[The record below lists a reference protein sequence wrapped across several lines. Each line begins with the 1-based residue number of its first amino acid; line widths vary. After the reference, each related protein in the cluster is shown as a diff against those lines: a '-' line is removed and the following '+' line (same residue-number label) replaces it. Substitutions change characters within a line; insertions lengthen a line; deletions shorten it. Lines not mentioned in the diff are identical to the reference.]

1 MFTIITALLIAVTP
15 TLVPTIEPTM
25 TPVLVQNITET
36 TVGEGNRLE
45 KMVHERRLAPIN
57 AFNFLQYGIRYA
69 VANSVPVN
77 TLVLLL
83 LFPLVVA
90 VIAAARHII
99 GLRGFGIFTPAVTAV
114 AFLAT
119 GLWLGLALFASIL
132 IVATL
137 SRLLTHKLKLQ
148 YLPRMSLL
156 VWFMSLGVLAAL
168 LLTPSLAELKALTAI
183 GIFPILL
190 MILLTETF
198 ISAQI
203 SHGLKTAVNMT
214 IETLVLASVGYL
226 IMNTDF
232 TQSWVLTHPEAT
244 IVALAGINIAIGR
257 FTGLRALEMWRFRD
271 LLRK

>member
-1 MFTIITALLIAVTP
+1 MFAILTALLIVATP
-15 TLVPTIEPTM
+15 TALPAGG
-25 TPVLVQNITET
+25 QNITET
-36 TVGEGNRLE
+36 VTGEGNRLE
-45 KMVHERRLAPIN
+45 KIIHERQLAPIN
-57 AFNFLQYGIRYA
+57 ISNFLQYGIRYA
-69 VANSVPVN
+69 VSNGVPVN

-168 LLTPSLAELKALTAI
+168 LLIPAVSGLQALTTI

-232 TQSWVLTHPEAT
+232 TQSWVLTHPETT
-244 IVALAGINIAIGR
+244 IIGLAGINIAIGK

-271 LLRK
+271 LLKK

>member
-1 MFTIITALLIAVTP
+1 MFAILAAIIITVTP
-15 TLVPTIEPTM
+15 ASAPTIEPTL
-25 TPVLVQNITET
+25 TPVPEQKITEP
-36 TVGEGNRLE
+36 TVTGESRLE
-45 KMVHERRLAPIN
+45 KIVYERELGPLSV
-57 AFNFLQYGIRYA
+57 FNFMQYAIRYA
-69 VANSVPVN
+69 VRNGVPVN

-90 VIAAARHII
+90 VIASARHII

-119 GLWLGLALFASIL
+119 GLALGLTLFASIL
-132 IVATL
+132 IVAIL
-137 SRLLTHKLKLQ
+137 SRFIIHRLKLQ

-156 VWFMSLGVLAAL
+156 IWFMSLGVLAAL
-168 LLTPSLAELKALTAI
+168 LAIPTLPWLKTLTLI

-203 SHGLKTAVNMT
+203 SHGLKTAAQMT
-214 IETLVLASVGYL
+214 AETLVLASIGCL
-226 IMNTDF
+226 IMNTGF
-232 TQSWVLTHPEAT
+232 AQSWVLIHPEAT
-244 IVALAGINIAIGR
+244 IIGLAGLNVAIGK